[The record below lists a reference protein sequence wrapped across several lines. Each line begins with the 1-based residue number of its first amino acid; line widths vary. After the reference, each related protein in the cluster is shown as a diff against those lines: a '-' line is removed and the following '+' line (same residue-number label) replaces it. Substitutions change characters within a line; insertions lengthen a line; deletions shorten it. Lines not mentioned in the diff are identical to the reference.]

1 MADHHH
7 YQLLG
12 SAPELYQKYLV
23 PAITT
28 KWAEDLVGRAQPGRE
43 KRFSTSLAAPALL
56 LVWRAGGWPRDTSLA

>member
-28 KWAEDLVGRAQPGRE
+28 KWAEDLLGRAQPRAGE
-43 KRFSTSLAAPALL
+43 AVLDIACGTGLL
-56 LVWRAGGWPRDTSLA
+56 LVWRASGWPRDTSLA